1 MSAEDD
7 AYNELCCYTLNH
19 GDSAFIHQHV
29 VDAWNAQHA
38 TAQSKPIGVTFAL
51 IGLYLHIE
59 RQVTGKDVQRVHMRL
74 AREKH
79 TWTKFALPADR
90 GSITAIDVMKS
101 PPGPERARAI
111 DTWCASVW
119 EAFRLNRE
127 TVIALLM
134 EHKII

>member
-38 TAQSKPIGVTFAL
+38 TEQSKLIGVTFAL
-51 IGLYLHIE
+51 IGLYLHVE
-59 RQVTGKDVQRVHMRL
+59 REVTGKQVQRVHMKL
-74 AREKH
+74 ARQKH
-79 TWTKFALPADR
+79 AWPKFTLPAER
-90 GSITAIDVMKS
+90 GSMTAVDVMKS
-101 PPGPERARAI
+101 APGPERAI
-111 DTWCASVW
+111 DAWCASVW
-119 EAFRLNRE
+119 DAFRSNRE
-127 TVIALLM
+127 AVVALLK